1 MAAKDLYE
9 KDFYKILGLGKSA
22 SGDEIKKKYRSLA
35 RELHPDKTKGDAAME
50 EKFKA
55 VSEAYDILSDGKKRA
70 EYDQARDMFERGGF
84 RAPQGGQNFQGGD
97 FSDIFGGGNPQ
108 DIFAN
113 LFGGGGRRGP
123 RKGQDLQTEATIT
136 FKEAAFGT
144 TLELRLSADGGPSQT
159 ISARVPAGVN
169 DGAKIRVK
177 GKGSKGDAGPG
188 DLFIMLHVKPH
199 AIFSRKG
206 ENIAITVPVT
216 FTEAA
221 LGADIKVPTLTG
233 EEVTLRL
240 SPGTSNGRVLR
251 VKGRGI
257 SKGATTG
264 DLLVTV
270 EVQVPSQLD
279 EIATEALKKYAEAT
293 SEIDVRAELKPEEKV
308 AAIRELTR
316 QGKRVAMVGD
326 GVNDAPSL
334 AVAYIGVAMGARGSD
349 AALEQADVVLMHDR
363 LENFLAAFR
372 LSQRAQRIIRQNLVL
387 SLGTVAV
394 LVVMALLGKIPL
406 TLGVI
411 GHEGSTVVVVMNSLR
426 LLFGKNEVFKS
437 KPS

>member
-9 KDFYKILGLGKSA
+9 KDFYKILGIGKSA

-70 EYDQARDMFERGGF
+70 EYDQARDMFVRGGM

-159 ISARVPAGVN
+159 ISARVPSGVN

-177 GKGSKGDAGPG
+177 GKGSSGEAGPG
-188 DLFIMLHVKPH
+188 DLFISLHVKPH

-206 ENIAITVPVT
+206 ENLALTVPVT
-216 FTEAA
+216 FTEAT
-221 LGADIKVPTLTG
+221 LGGDIKVPTLTG
-233 EEVTLRL
+233 DEVTLRIA
-240 SPGTSNGRVLR
+240 PGTSNGRVLR

-257 SKGATTG
+257 TKGATVG
-264 DLLVTV
+264 DLLVTI
-270 EVQVPSQLD
+270 EVQVPQRVEGEALD
-279 EIATEALKKYAEAT
+279 ALKKYAAAT
-293 SEIDVRAELKPEEKV
+293 ADQD
-308 AAIRELTR
+308 IRKEFNT
-316 QGKRVAMVGD
+316 K
-326 GVNDAPSL
+326 
-334 AVAYIGVAMGARGSD
+334 
-349 AALEQADVVLMHDR
+349 ALQ
-363 LENFLAAFR
+363 
-372 LSQRAQRIIRQNLVL
+372 
-387 SLGTVAV
+387 
-394 LVVMALLGKIPL
+394 
-406 TLGVI
+406 
-411 GHEGSTVVVVMNSLR
+411 
-426 LLFGKNEVFKS
+426 
-437 KPS
+437 

>member
-9 KDFYKILGLGKSA
+9 KDFYKILGVGKSA

-144 TLELRLSADGGPSQT
+144 TLELRLSADGGPSQN

-188 DLFIMLHVKPH
+188 DLFILLHVKPH
-199 AIFSRKG
+199 AVFSRKG
-206 ENIAITVPVT
+206 ENIALTVPVT

-221 LGADIKVPTLTG
+221 LGGDIKVPTLTG
-233 EEVTLRL
+233 DEVTLRIA
-240 SPGTSNGRVLR
+240 PGTSNGRVLR

-257 SKGATTG
+257 TKGTTVG
-264 DLLVTV
+264 DLLVTI
-270 EVQVPSQLD
+270 EVQVPQRVEGEALD
-279 EIATEALKKYAEAT
+279 ALKKYAEAT
-293 SEIDVRAELKPEEKV
+293 ADQEVRKEFNTK
-308 AAIRELTR
+308 
-316 QGKRVAMVGD
+316 
-326 GVNDAPSL
+326 
-334 AVAYIGVAMGARGSD
+334 
-349 AALEQADVVLMHDR
+349 ALQ
-363 LENFLAAFR
+363 
-372 LSQRAQRIIRQNLVL
+372 
-387 SLGTVAV
+387 
-394 LVVMALLGKIPL
+394 
-406 TLGVI
+406 
-411 GHEGSTVVVVMNSLR
+411 
-426 LLFGKNEVFKS
+426 
-437 KPS
+437 

>member
-9 KDFYKILGLGKSA
+9 KDFYKILGVGKSA
-22 SGDEIKKKYRSLA
+22 SSDEIKKKYRSLA

-70 EYDQARDMFERGGF
+70 EYDQAREMFERGGF

-123 RKGQDLQTEATIT
+123 RKGQDLQTESTIS

-144 TLELRLSADGGPSQT
+144 TLELRLSTDGGPSQT

-177 GKGSKGDAGPG
+177 GKGSKGEAGPG
-188 DLFIMLHVKPH
+188 DLFILLHVKPH
-199 AIFSRKG
+199 AVFSRKG
-206 ENIAITVPVT
+206 ENIALTVPVT

-221 LGADIKVPTLTG
+221 LGGDVKVPTLTG
-233 EEVTLRL
+233 DEVTLRIA
-240 SPGTSNGRVLR
+240 PGTSNGRVLR

-257 SKGATTG
+257 TKGSTVG
-264 DLLVTV
+264 DLLVTI
-270 EVQVPSQLD
+270 EVQVPQRIEGEALD
-279 EIATEALKKYAEAT
+279 ALKKYAEAT
-293 SEIDVRAELKPEEKV
+293 ADQDVRKEFNAK
-308 AAIRELTR
+308 
-316 QGKRVAMVGD
+316 
-326 GVNDAPSL
+326 
-334 AVAYIGVAMGARGSD
+334 
-349 AALEQADVVLMHDR
+349 
-363 LENFLAAFR
+363 
-372 LSQRAQRIIRQNLVL
+372 AQQ
-387 SLGTVAV
+387 
-394 LVVMALLGKIPL
+394 
-406 TLGVI
+406 
-411 GHEGSTVVVVMNSLR
+411 
-426 LLFGKNEVFKS
+426 
-437 KPS
+437 

>member
-9 KDFYKILGLGKSA
+9 KDFYKILGLGKTA

-70 EYDQARDMFERGGF
+70 EYDQARDMYERGGF

-144 TLELRLSADGGPSQT
+144 TLELRLSTDGGPSQT

-177 GKGSKGDAGPG
+177 GKGSQGEAGPG
-188 DLFIMLHVKPH
+188 DLFILLHVKAH
-199 AIFSRKG
+199 QIFSRKG

-216 FTEAA
+216 FAEAA

-257 SKGATTG
+257 TKGATTG

-270 EVQVPSQLD
+270 EVQVPQNLPSD
-279 EIATEALKKYAEAT
+279 AIDALQKYAEAT
-293 SEIDVRAELKPEEKV
+293 SEIDVRSELRNKAEL
-308 AAIRELTR
+308 
-316 QGKRVAMVGD
+316 
-326 GVNDAPSL
+326 
-334 AVAYIGVAMGARGSD
+334 
-349 AALEQADVVLMHDR
+349 
-363 LENFLAAFR
+363 
-372 LSQRAQRIIRQNLVL
+372 
-387 SLGTVAV
+387 
-394 LVVMALLGKIPL
+394 
-406 TLGVI
+406 
-411 GHEGSTVVVVMNSLR
+411 
-426 LLFGKNEVFKS
+426 
-437 KPS
+437 

>member
-9 KDFYKILGLGKSA
+9 KDFYKILGVSPTA
-22 SGDEIKKKYRSLA
+22 SQSEVKNAYRLQA
-35 RELHPDKTKGDAAME
+35 KALHPDKTKGDAAME

-70 EYDQARDMFERGGF
+70 EYDQAREMYERGGM

-144 TLELRLSADGGPSQT
+144 TLELRLSADGGPSQN

-177 GKGSKGDAGPG
+177 GKGSSGEAGPG
-188 DLFIMLHVKPH
+188 DLFILLHVKPH

-206 ENIAITVPVT
+206 ENIAITVPVS

-221 LGADIKVPTLTG
+221 LGADIKVPTLAG

-240 SPGTSNGRVLR
+240 APGTSNGRVLR

-257 SKGATTG
+257 TKGATTG

-270 EVQVPSQLD
+270 EVQVPAKLEGAALD
-279 EIATEALKKYAEAT
+279 ALQKYAEVVA
-293 SEIDVRAELKPEEKV
+293 EQDVRAELKSK
-308 AAIRELTR
+308 AI
-316 QGKRVAMVGD
+316 Q
-326 GVNDAPSL
+326 
-334 AVAYIGVAMGARGSD
+334 
-349 AALEQADVVLMHDR
+349 
-363 LENFLAAFR
+363 
-372 LSQRAQRIIRQNLVL
+372 
-387 SLGTVAV
+387 
-394 LVVMALLGKIPL
+394 
-406 TLGVI
+406 
-411 GHEGSTVVVVMNSLR
+411 
-426 LLFGKNEVFKS
+426 
-437 KPS
+437 

>member
-9 KDFYKILGLGKSA
+9 KDFYKVLGVDKKA
-22 SGDEIKKKYRSLA
+22 PADEIKKKYRALA
-35 RELHPDKTKGDAAME
+35 RDLHPDKTKGDAAKE
-50 EKFKA
+50 EQFKA
-55 VSEAYDILSDGKKRA
+55 VSEAYEILSDAKKRA
-70 EYDQARDMFERGGF
+70 EYDEARSLFERGGF
-84 RAPQGGQNFQGGD
+84 RAPTGDGFQGGD
-97 FSDIFGGGNPQ
+97 FGDIFGSGNPQ

-123 RKGQDLQTEATIT
+123 RKGQDLQTESTIT

-144 TLELRLSADGGPSQT
+144 TLELRLSTDGGPSQT

-177 GKGSKGDAGPG
+177 GKGGKGDAGPG

-216 FTEAA
+216 FTEAT

-240 SPGTSNGRVLR
+240 SPGTANGRVLR

-257 SKGATTG
+257 AKGATIG

-270 EVQVPSQLD
+270 EVQVPQNLPSD
-279 EIATEALKKYAEAT
+279 AVEALQKYAEAT
-293 SEIDVRAELKPEEKV
+293 SETDVRSELKSKAEL
-308 AAIRELTR
+308 
-316 QGKRVAMVGD
+316 
-326 GVNDAPSL
+326 
-334 AVAYIGVAMGARGSD
+334 
-349 AALEQADVVLMHDR
+349 
-363 LENFLAAFR
+363 
-372 LSQRAQRIIRQNLVL
+372 
-387 SLGTVAV
+387 
-394 LVVMALLGKIPL
+394 
-406 TLGVI
+406 
-411 GHEGSTVVVVMNSLR
+411 
-426 LLFGKNEVFKS
+426 
-437 KPS
+437 